1 MNDGEPLRFRR
12 YLRRAVLG
20 PAVGGLTDAQLL
32 ERFQTNRDEAAF
44 EVLVWRH
51 GPKVLGV
58 CRSVLRHEQDA
69 EDAFQAT
76 FLILVRK
83 GGSIGKRQVVGS
95 WLYRVAYRVALRA
108 KVMSDKRA
116 ATHVHVGAEAAAPAM
131 SDSPGFDVRPV
142 LDEEINRLPEKY
154 RAPFILCYLDGRTNE
169 EAARELGCPKGT
181 VLSRLAWAR
190 ERLRARLTRRGLD
203 LSAGLPVAV
212 LVSTAPSAV
221 LVDSTLKAALS
232 GAGKAGLVSGPVAAL
247 TQGVLQTMLWTK
259 VKTIAGCV
267 LAVCVMMLGGV
278 LVGQVLSAG
287 PAPGKQADGPQ
298 VQAEKSDKTEPPP
311 PADRQPDKKETPAEK
326 TIPFELRDKPWT
338 QVFEWYSEV
347 SGLAYTGTY
356 KPAGTATFIPAKGK
370 SRYTLAEITDILN
383 EMLLSQ
389 RFILI
394 RRDVTFTV
402 LPDEPKI
409 DPVLVPRVRLDEL
422 AKRGKTELV
431 SVVLPVTAP
440 SAKDLGPDVKK
451 MLGPFGEIV
460 VLEKVNQLILQDTAG
475 NLRQI
480 HETLKAVQDEYA
492 RRIKESQKITEAER
506 QKWLDAQKKRD
517 GNKQ

>member
-1 MNDGEPLRFRR
+1 
-12 YLRRAVLG
+12 
-20 PAVGGLTDAQLL
+20 VGGLTDGQLL
-32 ERFQTNRDEAAF
+32 ERFLAHRDEAAF

-83 GGSIGKRQVVGS
+83 GGSIGKRQAVGS

-108 KVMSDKRA
+108 KVVADKRA
-116 ATHVHVGAEAAAPAM
+116 ARQVQGAEEVAAPAVRG
-131 SDSPGFDVRPV
+131 SLGCDLRPV
-142 LDEEINRLPEKY
+142 LDAEIDRLPEKY
-154 RAPFILCYLDGRTNE
+154 RAPFILCYLDGRTNM

-181 VLSRLAWAR
+181 ILSRLAWAR
-190 ERLRARLTRRGLD
+190 ERLRARLRRRGFD
-203 LSAGLPVAV
+203 LSAGLPVVA
-212 LVSTAPSAV
+212 LASAAPTAV

-232 GAGKAGLVSGPVAAL
+232 GAGKASVVAGPVAAL

-267 LAVCVMMLGGV
+267 LAVGILVLGGV
-278 LVGQVLSAG
+278 VVGQVLIAG
-287 PAPGKQADGPQ
+287 PAPGRQAEEPQ
-298 VQAEKSDKTEPPP
+298 VQADKPDKAEPPP
-311 PADRQPDKKETPAEK
+311 KADRQPDKKETPAEK
-326 TIPFELRDKPWT
+326 TIAFELRDKPWI

-356 KPAGTATFIPAKGK
+356 KPEGTATFIPARGK
-370 SRYTLAEITDILN
+370 RQYTLAEITDILN

-389 RFILI
+389 KYILI

-402 LPDEPKI
+402 LPADQKI
-409 DPVLVPRVRLDEL
+409 DPVLVPRVRLDDL
-422 AKRGKTELV
+422 SKRGKTELV

-492 RRIKESQKITEAER
+492 QRIKESRKIIEAEQ

-517 GNKQ
+517 QNKQ